1 MCVCVCVCVCVCL
14 GGGGGSIFYFWWIE
28 KNSVKVKNSTKLD
41 DSLKFIDV
49 YNIIIDL
56 DARDGILSLMNS
68 YRFSDFESFTN
79 YCTTQNTTY
88 AI

>member
-1 MCVCVCVCVCVCL
+1 M
-14 GGGGGSIFYFWWIE
+14 
-28 KNSVKVKNSTKLD
+28 KNSTKLD

-68 YRFSDFESFTN
+68 LTIALRRTPPMLFSVQTKKIF
-79 YCTTQNTTY
+79 
-88 AI
+88 I